1 MRPDVTKVQIIA
13 LVQAVIGLL
22 TAFGLDLTQEQRS
35 AILDL
40 CGQLGV
46 ALILADA
53 GLRGVRNLS
62 DRNSI
67 KP

>member
-22 TAFGLDLTQEQRS
+22 IAFGADITQSQRD
-35 AILDL
+35 AILEL
-40 CGQLGV
+40 SGQLGV

-53 GLRGVRNLS
+53 GLRGMRNLS
-62 DRNSI
+62 DRPSI